1 MPFFHLQAR
10 TGHFAEPVRTK
21 EGCLEKKGTSGNVNS
36 ALMDDEPVSRVTKEG
51 CLEKKGTSGLM
62 RWQRRFFS
70 LSGDTL
76 SYSDSDGPGKPAKSL
91 SLAFATVAIVD
102 ESRPEE
108 FVLSVLAVG
117 EAKDILLRSQN
128 GPADAAA
135 WIAAIEATP
144 GTAAE
149 SKPIPSRE

>member
-1 MPFFHLQAR
+1 MSGRERPRAR
-10 TGHFAEPVRTK
+10 G
-21 EGCLEKKGTSGNVNS
+21 S
-36 ALMDDEPVSRVTKEG
+36 
-51 CLEKKGTSGLM
+51 
-62 RWQRRFFS
+62 S